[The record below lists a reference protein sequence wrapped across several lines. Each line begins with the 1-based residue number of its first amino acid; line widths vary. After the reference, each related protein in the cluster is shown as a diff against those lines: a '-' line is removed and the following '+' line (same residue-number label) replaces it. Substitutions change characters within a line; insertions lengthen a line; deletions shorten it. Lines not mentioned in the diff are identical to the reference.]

1 MASCPPLPSSSSP
14 SPSHPQATGLA
25 LPGSDLDIVILG
37 VGAQLA
43 RAASG
48 FSPVQRRQLGELLED
63 LMDAMLKVGGL
74 IVMWAVQW

>member
-1 MASCPPLPSSSSP
+1 
-14 SPSHPQATGLA
+14 
-25 LPGSDLDIVILG
+25 LDIVILG